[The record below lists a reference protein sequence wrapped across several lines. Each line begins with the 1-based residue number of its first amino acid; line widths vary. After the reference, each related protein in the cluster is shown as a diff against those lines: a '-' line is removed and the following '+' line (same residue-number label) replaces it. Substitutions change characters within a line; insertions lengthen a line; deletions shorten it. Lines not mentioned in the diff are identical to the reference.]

1 MRQKSIDS
9 LRKTV
14 RNRVLLMV
22 ACAAALAVAGVEPA
36 YAQTVGSIA
45 NNVASQVSSVG
56 SLVEKLIILGGV
68 IVTGYSL
75 WKWWGESKQQRP
87 AGHYIFG
94 MVIGVLMIA
103 VPLVLGSGTQTIFGS
118 NATGLSSIGVN

>member
-1 MRQKSIDS
+1 MKQNTIES
-9 LRKTV
+9 LRKSV
-14 RNRVLLMV
+14 RRRAAIL
-22 ACAAALAVAGVEPA
+22 CTFAAAAFALALDPA
-36 YAQTVGSIA
+36 SAQTVGAIA
-45 NNVASQVSSVG
+45 NNVGTQVSSVG

-87 AGHYIFG
+87 AGHFVFG

-103 VPLVLGSGTQTIFGS
+103 VPLVLNSGTSTIFGS
-118 NATGLSSIGVN
+118 NATGLSSVGVN

>member
-1 MRQKSIDS
+1 MSQKSVDS
-9 LRKTV
+9 LR
-14 RNRVLLMV
+14 RSLRSRVLLMA
-22 ACAAALAVAGVEPA
+22 ACAAAVTVASIEPA
-36 YAQTVGSIA
+36 CAQTAGTIA
-45 NNVASQVSSVG
+45 NNVASQVSSIG
-56 SLVEKLIILGGV
+56 SLIEKLIILGGV

-87 AGHYIFG
+87 AGHFVFG

-103 VPLVLGSGTQTIFGS
+103 VPLVLGTGTQTIFGS

>member
-1 MRQKSIDS
+1 MKLNTLES
-9 LRKTV
+9 LRKSVQRRAAMLAAFT
-14 RNRVLLMV
+14 
-22 ACAAALAVAGVEPA
+22 AAALVLAVDPA
-36 YAQTVGSIA
+36 SAQTVGTIA
-45 NNVASQVSSVG
+45 NNVGTQVSSVG

-87 AGHYIFG
+87 AGHFVFG

-103 VPLVLGSGTQTIFGS
+103 VPLVLNSGTSTIFGS
-118 NATGLSSIGVN
+118 NATGLSSVGVN

>member
-1 MRQKSIDS
+1 MKLNTLES
-9 LRKTV
+9 LRKSVQRRAAMIAAFT
-14 RNRVLLMV
+14 
-22 ACAAALAVAGVEPA
+22 AAALVLAVDPA
-36 YAQTVGSIA
+36 SAQTVGTIA
-45 NNVASQVSSVG
+45 NNVGTQVSSVG

-87 AGHYIFG
+87 AGHFVFG

-103 VPLVLGSGTQTIFGS
+103 VPLVLNSGTSTIFGS
-118 NATGLSSIGVN
+118 NATGLSSVGVN